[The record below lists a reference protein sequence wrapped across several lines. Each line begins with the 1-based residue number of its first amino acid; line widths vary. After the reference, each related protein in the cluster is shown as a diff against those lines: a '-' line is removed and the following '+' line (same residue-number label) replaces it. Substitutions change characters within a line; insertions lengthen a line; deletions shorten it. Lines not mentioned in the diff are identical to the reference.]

1 MANTPRFV
9 NYKGDLHASEDH
21 FRCLPRRRTGR
32 GLVGHLEGNLSA
44 PSGSGVLSVLA
55 KGQPVNLKD
64 AAGRYTIT
72 ILPKG
77 PDTLP
82 YKISEIGQDYV
93 VVQDSV
99 GITELRIPLW
109 SIKEVQ
115 VLKVG
120 GR

>member
-1 MANTPRFV
+1 MCQKTIFV
-9 NYKGDLHASEDH
+9 AFLVV
-21 FRCLPRRRTGR
+21 L
-32 GLVGHLEGNLSA
+32 LVGVSLAASSA

-64 AAGRYTIT
+64 TAGRYTIT

-77 PDTLP
+77 PDALP

>member
-1 MANTPRFV
+1 M
-9 NYKGDLHASEDH
+9 
-21 FRCLPRRRTGR
+21 
-32 GLVGHLEGNLSA
+32 
-44 PSGSGVLSVLA
+44 SVLT
-55 KGQPVNLKD
+55 KGLPVNLKD
-64 AAGRYTIT
+64 TAGRYTIT

-82 YKISEIGQDYV
+82 YKISEVGQDYV
-93 VVQDSV
+93 VVQDFAGV
-99 GITELRIPLW
+99 TELRIPLW

>member
-1 MANTPRFV
+1 MRQKIVLIVFFAV
-9 NYKGDLHASEDH
+9 M
-21 FRCLPRRRTGR
+21 
-32 GLVGHLEGNLSA
+32 LVGASLATSKATTSA

-55 KGQPVNLKD
+55 KGLPVNLKD

-77 PDTLP
+77 PNTLP
-82 YKISEIGQDYV
+82 YKIAEVGPDYV

-99 GITELRIPLW
+99 GVTELRIPLW